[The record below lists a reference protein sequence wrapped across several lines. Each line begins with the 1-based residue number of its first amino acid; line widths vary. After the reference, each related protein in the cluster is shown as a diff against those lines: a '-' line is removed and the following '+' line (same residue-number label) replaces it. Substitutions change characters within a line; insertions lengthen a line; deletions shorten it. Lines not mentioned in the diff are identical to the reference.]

1 MKTFLLSCIV
11 FFVSSASF
19 AAGGWSAIAYD
30 TTNGKYGYA
39 QGTYN
44 KQQAESG
51 AISGCNSLNCK
62 VVIAVYNTHAAL
74 SVSKT
79 NAAYYGTGFAPSK
92 FEAMYWSMY
101 YCNQGPTSCRVII
114 SVYAH
119 D

>member
-1 MKTFLLSCIV
+1 MKALLVSFIL
-11 FFVSSASF
+11 FFMSSMTW
-19 AAGGWSAIAYD
+19 AGGWSAIAYD

-44 KQQAESG
+44 KQQAESA

-62 VVIAVYNTHAAL
+62 VVIAVFNSHAAL

-79 NAAYYGTGFAPSK
+79 NPAIYGTGYAPSK
-92 FEAMYWSMY
+92 FEAMYWSIY
-101 YCNQGPTSCRVII
+101 YCNQGPTSCRVVI